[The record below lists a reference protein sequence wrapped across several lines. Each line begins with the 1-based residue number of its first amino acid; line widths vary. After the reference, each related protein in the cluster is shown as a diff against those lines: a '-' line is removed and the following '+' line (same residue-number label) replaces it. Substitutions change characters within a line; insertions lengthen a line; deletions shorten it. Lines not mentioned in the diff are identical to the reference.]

1 MSEEMMEAMP
11 ENQDLFEL
19 DGKKGVELTPEE
31 QNLLV
36 ELHKQ
41 SHKSSFMWKLLG
53 YLNMG
58 WAAIW
63 LIFGILMMVL
73 SSLTKSPAL
82 ILIATPFL
90 IIGIVYAL
98 GNLILGALATS
109 RGKVEAYFCS
119 PAIKREPIC
128 IVSHHN
134 NMVWPIIFLVFS
146 ILFLSPCCI
155 VAWVIDSKTRAFVKE
170 PQNTAMFLALEQKT
184 LETQKY

>member
-1 MSEEMMEAMP
+1 MSEEMMDIA
-11 ENQDLFEL
+11 ENQELFEQN
-19 DGKKGVELTPEE
+19 GKKGVELSLEE
-31 QNLLV
+31 QELLL
-36 ELHKQ
+36 ELHRK
-41 SHKSSFMWKLLG
+41 SKMSSFMWKLLG

-63 LIFGILMMVL
+63 LIVGILMMVL
-73 SSLTKSPAL
+73 ASVLKAPAL
-82 ILIATPFL
+82 VAIATPIL

-98 GNLILGALATS
+98 ANLILGALAVS

-134 NMVWPIIFLVFS
+134 NMVFPIIFLAFS

-155 VAWVIDSKTRAFVKE
+155 VAWILDNQTRAFVK
-170 PQNTAMFLALEQKT
+170 QADNTAMFLAMEQRS